1 MALIKKV
8 NGVEVELTAEDEAKI
23 LAEWAANAEGPTN
36 AELEADVQRIADDLT
51 ENSERDM
58 ALALATV
65 DLAIAVRDGQLDGR
79 SQSQVRG
86 LFRDR
91 VVLYLRQRRGL

>member
-1 MALIKKV
+1 MKKKV
-8 NGVEVELTAEDEAKI
+8 NGQEVEVSAEEEAAI
-23 LAEWAANAEGPTN
+23 RAEWQANAAGPTP
-36 AELEADVQRIADDLT
+36 EQLEADVQRIAADLT

-58 ALALATV
+58 ALAFATV
-65 DLAIAVRDGQLDGR
+65 DLAMATRDGQLDGR

>member
-1 MALIKKV
+1 MKKKV
-8 NGVEVELTAEDEAKI
+8 NGQEVDVSAEEEAAI
-23 LAEWAANAEGPTN
+23 LAEWQANAAGPTT
-36 AELEADVQRIADDLT
+36 EQLEAEVQRIANDLT
-51 ENSERDM
+51 DNNERDM

-65 DLAIAVRDGQLDGR
+65 DLAMAVRDGQLDGR

-91 VVLYLRQRRGL
+91 IVLYLRQRRGL

>member
-1 MALIKKV
+1 
-8 NGVEVELTAEDEAKI
+8 
-23 LAEWAANAEGPTN
+23 
-36 AELEADVQRIADDLT
+36 
-51 ENSERDM
+51 M

-65 DLAIAVRDGQLDGR
+65 DLAIAARDGQLDGR
-79 SQSQVRG
+79 SQAQVRG